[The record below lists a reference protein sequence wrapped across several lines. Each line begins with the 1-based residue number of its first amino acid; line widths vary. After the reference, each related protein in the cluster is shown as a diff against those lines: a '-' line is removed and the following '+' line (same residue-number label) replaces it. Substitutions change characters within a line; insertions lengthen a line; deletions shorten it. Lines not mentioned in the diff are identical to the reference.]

1 MKKDLKPYFV
11 SFLSI
16 ITLFG
21 FFNLGFF
28 EDIIR
33 ISHQV
38 NFMNEIDKCRQH
50 PCFMAIVF
58 YFITL
63 FGAAAVQIFALFR
76 DINSSIKFLRQFFPN
91 RSNIFYNRANFCI
104 CAIIGSIIGFIFF
117 SPQSPIGAMAAG
129 FSWQGAI
136 TMMMTKEKN
145 TPSKEQLP

>member
-1 MKKDLKPYFV
+1 MKNLNSYFI
-11 SFLSI
+11 SFLTI

-21 FFNLGFF
+21 LFYLGLF

-38 NFMNEIDKCRQH
+38 DFMDKIKQCRQH
-50 PCFMAIVF
+50 PCFMPIVC

-63 FGAAAVQIFALFR
+63 FGAAAVQIFTLFR
-76 DINSSIKFLRQFFPN
+76 NFNGSIKFLKQFFPN

-117 SPQSPIGAMAAG
+117 SPQSPIGALAAG

-136 TMMMTKEKN
+136 TVILTTEKN
-145 TPSKEQLP
+145 APGK